1 MLATDLGK
9 SSPGKA
15 RSRQLETYVHMC
27 INFNRFFGRPKPER
41 KGITIWPF
49 WGFFPRKVPMDRTHQ
64 GATVRKSLQVDTAWR
79 MGKTALRKSWLV
91 KGVTSAR
98 I

>member
-27 INFNRFFGRPKPER
+27 ININGFLVDLSRKERNYHLAFLGIDPEKYRP
-41 KGITIWPF
+41 
-49 WGFFPRKVPMDRTHQ
+49 THQ
-64 GATVRKSLQVDTAWR
+64 GA
-79 MGKTALRKSWLV
+79 
-91 KGVTSAR
+91 KGNPLNL
-98 I
+98 